1 MITFK
6 QDYRIKLNKY
16 SEKIC
21 SDEFVFKSGLSY
33 DCERVDLG
41 GCWHLKVYSIDKEVW
56 ILMNNWDGIRYLE
69 GFDEKN

>member
-1 MITFK
+1 MVTFK

-33 DCERVDLG
+33 DCERVDLD
-41 GCWHLKVYSIDKEVW
+41 GCWYLKVYSIDKEV
-56 ILMNNWDGIRYLE
+56 
-69 GFDEKN
+69 